1 MNAETSELLA
11 SIAVNI
17 AELKLLEADAKTLT
31 EKKAEIV
38 RFFKAKQDFQQKA
51 IV

>member
-1 MNAETSELLA
+1 LNAETSELLA

-17 AELKLLEADAKTLT
+17 AELKLLQADAETLDA
-31 EKKAEIV
+31 KKAGIIQ
-38 RFFKAKQDFQQKA
+38 FFKAREDFTQKA